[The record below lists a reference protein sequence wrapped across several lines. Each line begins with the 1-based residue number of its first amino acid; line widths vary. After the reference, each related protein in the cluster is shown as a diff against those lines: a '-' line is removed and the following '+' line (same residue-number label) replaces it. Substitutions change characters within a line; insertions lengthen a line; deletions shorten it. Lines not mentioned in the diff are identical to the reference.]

1 MHVQDAIPA
10 RPVFVINEPEP
21 AELVHDETGA
31 RADGT
36 DHLGQRSPLI
46 LAMTIS
52 GSRSVPKWANNS
64 SGRAGRCS
72 LATAHAPT
80 AYPWHCWIQVAR

>member
-1 MHVQDAIPA
+1 MNPSLRNLFMTKLVQERVVPTTSVNV
-10 RPVFVINEPEP
+10 P
-21 AELVHDETGA
+21 
-31 RADGT
+31 
-36 DHLGQRSPLI
+36 SLI